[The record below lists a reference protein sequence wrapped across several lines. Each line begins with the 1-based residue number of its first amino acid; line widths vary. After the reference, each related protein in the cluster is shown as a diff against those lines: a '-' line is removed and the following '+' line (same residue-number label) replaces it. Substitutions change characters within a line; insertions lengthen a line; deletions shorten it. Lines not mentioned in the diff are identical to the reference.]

1 MKSVDSGCSPPSAEL
16 AKGGGA
22 LRATTKA
29 GVAGN
34 RLATIGAEFPFRP
47 CEQARGRKGNSRQPF
62 GFPGPPDTKPRL
74 RRDTKTTASRSARK
88 KKYLVFPSF
97 EFAFLSLVI
106 NWSLCQYSVSCRPKA
121 VFVSP
126 QSGVSC
132 PSSDGTR
139 RVADGW
145 RRRREAQPHGRRRP
159 RREPAKPVHRADG
172 FRGRAVAPSPAP
184 FAGERWRCA
193 AFGSVAAT
201 AGRSRRS

>member
-62 GFPGPPDTKPRL
+62 GFPGPPDTKSRL

-88 KKYLVFPSF
+88 GRSRTISTQRVWRGRYRAESGKDGKAVGEGGKPEVDKGRKFP
-97 EFAFLSLVI
+97 E
-106 NWSLCQYSVSCRPKA
+106 VSHPPKA
-121 VFVSP
+121 DS
-126 QSGVSC
+126 QSGVPRRSLRGGM
-132 PSSDGTR
+132 PTR
-139 RVADGW
+139 EARFNAAASRPGPRNA
-145 RRRREAQPHGRRRP
+145 RRRTSFPNSAR
-159 RREPAKPVHRADG
+159 
-172 FRGRAVAPSPAP
+172 
-184 FAGERWRCA
+184 
-193 AFGSVAAT
+193 
-201 AGRSRRS
+201 